1 MRSACVALVIVF
13 GGFMVVFGAATGASS
28 GYSSLL
34 RVGENTLYDAQAE
47 SNLWR
52 QIDVHPGAFGELMI
66 FSQINHSVRP
76 LSQHARTAELIAPF
90 LRRVEAHGLRAGINV
105 MATVG
110 FFEDEWSDGTA
121 DLPTAVGA
129 HGQLQRGR
137 ICPLS
142 SRTLDYVRAQYELFA
157 KCRPAFIY
165 TDDDVTMTPC
175 YCDECI
181 ARFAGRNPGLLPIAT
196 RNDFVNTVNSTNIA
210 VRTKSREAWIE
221 FCNERY
227 ERLFAVIEQA
237 VHAVDPAIGLGL
249 MSCSSGYCG
258 LDQARW
264 ARALRGPTSCE
275 VRWRPGGGVW
285 NDYSVSDLVNKAYR
299 MAAQTRFLPAD
310 VTNIQA
316 EIENFP
322 YQSLRKSPSFM
333 SFEALYDIGAC
344 CTGVAWNFCGF
355 NAEDVEETAP
365 FFEAVSA
372 VGEAAAEISRALGR
386 MPCRGV
392 AYPWDGYS
400 SAMPTVPD
408 FRRSVDVPQPYDLA
422 AIGLPVSTEPT
433 NACVTLLDAACAIR
447 LSDESLARTLGGGVL
462 LDAEALDVV
471 NRRGFGELTGFRT
484 VGCAPRDAIT
494 RDLAH
499 PLNADGCLMRDLRT
513 AFGWHG
519 PIAKI
524 EKTADSAQYTES
536 ATSLLGKPCG
546 FAGGVFENAK
556 GGRIAVETMLP
567 FTFCEGRARTIHL
580 KRLMRW
586 LSRDRMPSYLS
597 SFHRAT
603 VFDRGGNLL
612 VANLAT
618 ETMVGG
624 ELAVLG
630 GGDFDVTVMRA
641 GRVVGRLTVSPSAK
655 DGPYGLYRLPEIP
668 YLGMT
673 LLVRRRP

>member
-1 MRSACVALVIVF
+1 MISLLL
-13 GGFMVVFGAATGASS
+13 AAAI

-34 RVGENTLYDAQAE
+34 RVGENVLYDAQAE

-52 QIDVHPGAFGELMI
+52 AIDSHPGAFGELTV

-76 LSQHARTAELIAPF
+76 LSQHVRTAERIAPF
-90 LRRVEAHGLRAGINV
+90 LRRAEAHGLRAGINV
-105 MATVG
+105 LATVG
-110 FFEDEWSDGTA
+110 FFEDEYSEEAA
-121 DLPTAVGA
+121 DLPTAVGVP
-129 HGQLQRGR
+129 GNPQRGR
-137 ICPLS
+137 LCPLS
-142 SRTLDYVRAQYELFA
+142 SGTHEYVRAQYEIFA

-165 TDDDVTMTPC
+165 TDDDVMMKPC

-181 ARFAGRNPGLLPIAT
+181 ARFAGRNPGLLSAAT
-196 RNDFVNTVNSTNIA
+196 RDGFTQAVNSTNLA
-210 VRTKSREAWIE
+210 VRAKSREAWIE
-221 FCNERY
+221 FGNERY
-227 ERLFAVIEQA
+227 DRLFAVIERV
-237 VHAVDPAIGLGL
+237 VHAVDPGIGLGV
-249 MSCSSGYCG
+249 MSCSSGHCG

-264 ARALRGPTSCE
+264 AKTLRGPTECE

-285 NDYSVSDLVNKAYR
+285 NDYSVPDLVNKAYR

-310 VTNIQA
+310 VTKIQA

-333 SFEALYDIGAC
+333 AFEALYDIGAC

-355 NAEDVEETAP
+355 NVVDAEETAP
-365 FFEAVSA
+365 FFEAAAA
-372 VGEAAAEISRALGR
+372 VGEVAAEVSRALGR
-386 MPCRGV
+386 VPCRGV
-392 AYPWDGYS
+392 AYPWDGHS
-400 SAMPTVPD
+400 AAMPTSPD
-408 FRRSVDVPQPYDLA
+408 FGGAIDVPQPYAIA

-433 NACVTLLDAACAIR
+433 NACVTLLDASCAMR
-447 LSDESLARTLGGGVL
+447 LSDEALARTLGGGAL

-471 NRRGFGELTGFRT
+471 NRRGFGALTGFRT
-484 VGCAPRDAIT
+484 VGRAPRDAIT
-494 RDLAH
+494 RDLVH

-524 EKTADSAQYTES
+524 EKTADSAQYTEA
-536 ATSLLGKPCG
+536 ATSLLGAPCG

-556 GGRIAVETMLP
+556 GGRVAVETMLP
-567 FTFCEGRARTIHL
+567 FTFCEGRARAIHL

-586 LSRDRMPSYLS
+586 LSRDRMPSYLE

-603 VFDRGGNLL
+603 VFDRGGSLL

-618 ETMVGG
+618 EAMAGG

-630 GGDFDVTVMRA
+630 GGDLDVTVIRA
-641 GRVVGRLTVSPSAK
+641 GRVVSQLAISPTAK
-655 DGPYGLYRLPEIP
+655 DGPYGRYRLPGIP
-668 YLGMT
+668 YLGMA
-673 LLVRRRP
+673 LLVHRRP